1 MREQQIGLIGLDDFG
16 KEIALTIENRGCSV
30 SVYNHS
36 VNRTN
41 EFMKKEAMGKKIV
54 GTYSISEFVYS
65 LKKPRNILI
74 VLKTNRQ
81 RDFTINALKPLLQ
94 KGDIIID
101 GRKANQR
108 LISYKELGL
117 K

>member
-1 MREQQIGLIGLDDFG
+1 MAEQQIGVIGLDDFG
-16 KEIALTIENRGCSV
+16 KCIALTIENRGYSV
-30 SVYNHS
+30 SVYNHL
-36 VNRTN
+36 VNRTK

-65 LKKPRNILI
+65 LKEPRNILI
-74 VLKTNRQ
+74 VVKTGRQ
-81 RDFTINALKPLLQ
+81 RDFTINTLKPLLQ

-108 LISYKELGL
+108 TLFV
-117 K
+117 